1 MELTTWK
8 SSAKTLQGLWSDSE
22 EKQEQPLSSSSW
34 SFLEALCLALS
45 TYMTIITQSF
55 LTRAFFITIILE
67 AFCNNSEVPGK
78 KNLKCLF
85 LFFFPP
91 SPKIHV
97 SFHCVQSVSVA
108 VAWVSLETAAGQ
120 TMIGC
125 VVSLIAVFQAVGP
138 LSAAPKQV
146 NRGLSKGFA
155 LVVWK
160 KPHRWHLGECVTQG
174 HWFEEN
180 RRQQGM
186 KKKKRAKWEVDG
198 RMAGMEKFGCSENWR
213 SLVSHRGGS
222 WQQSAVV
229 VLTMSPSVTGT
240 GMLCFLFDSTSLLKI
255 FWGTWVS

>member
-1 MELTTWK
+1 M
-8 SSAKTLQGLWSDSE
+8 
-22 EKQEQPLSSSSW
+22 PL
-34 SFLEALCLALS
+34 F
-45 TYMTIITQSF
+45 I
-55 LTRAFFITIILE
+55 FF
-67 AFCNNSEVPGK
+67 S
-78 KNLKCLF
+78 
-85 LFFFPP
+85 P

-138 LSAAPKQV
+138 LSAALKQV

-186 KKKKRAKWEVDG
+186 KK
-198 RMAGMEKFGCSENWR
+198 R
-213 SLVSHRGGS
+213 SQMRGG
-222 WQQSAVV
+222 WQDGWDGGVWLQWKLPWSCLSQKGQ
-229 VLTMSPSVTGT
+229 LTAGCCGGLDHEPLSYWD
-240 GMLCFLFDSTSLLKI
+240 CNALFPVWFYQFTENILRHMDILILS
-255 FWGTWVS
+255 

>member
-1 MELTTWK
+1 
-8 SSAKTLQGLWSDSE
+8 
-22 EKQEQPLSSSSW
+22 
-34 SFLEALCLALS
+34 
-45 TYMTIITQSF
+45 MTIITQSF

-67 AFCNNSEVPGK
+67 VFCNNSEVLGGK
-78 KNLKCLF
+78 KTWNGSF
-85 LFFFPP
+85 YFFSP

-120 TMIGC
+120 TLIGC

-138 LSAAPKQV
+138 LSAALKQV

-186 KKKKRAKWEVDG
+186 KKEPNEGCWQDG
-198 RMAGMEKFGCSENWR
+198 WD
-213 SLVSHRGGS
+213 GGV
-222 WQQSAVV
+222 WLQWK
-229 VLTMSPSVTGT
+229 
-240 GMLCFLFDSTSLLKI
+240 LL
-255 FWGTWVS
+255 

>member
-1 MELTTWK
+1 M
-8 SSAKTLQGLWSDSE
+8 
-22 EKQEQPLSSSSW
+22 PL
-34 SFLEALCLALS
+34 
-45 TYMTIITQSF
+45 
-55 LTRAFFITIILE
+55 FI
-67 AFCNNSEVPGK
+67 
-78 KNLKCLF
+78 
-85 LFFFPP
+85 FFPP

-186 KKKKRAKWEVDG
+186 KKKKEPNERW
-198 RMAGMEKFGCSENWR
+198 MAGWLGWR
-213 SLVSHRGGS
+213 SLAAVKTGAVSSLIEGAADSRVPWWSWPWVPQLLGLECFVSCLILPVYWKYSEAHGYLNTVLGGKRKERYF
-222 WQQSAVV
+222 
-229 VLTMSPSVTGT
+229 PH
-240 GMLCFLFDSTSLLKI
+240 
-255 FWGTWVS
+255 

>member
-1 MELTTWK
+1 M
-8 SSAKTLQGLWSDSE
+8 
-22 EKQEQPLSSSSW
+22 PL
-34 SFLEALCLALS
+34 
-45 TYMTIITQSF
+45 
-55 LTRAFFITIILE
+55 FI
-67 AFCNNSEVPGK
+67 
-78 KNLKCLF
+78 
-85 LFFFPP
+85 FFPP

-160 KPHRWHLGECVTQG
+160 KPHIWHLGECVTQG

-213 SLVSHRGGS
+213 SLVSHRGAADSRVPWWS
-222 WQQSAVV
+222 WPWVPQLLGLECFVSCLILPVYWKYSEAHGYLNT
-229 VLTMSPSVTGT
+229 VLGGKRKERYFPH
-240 GMLCFLFDSTSLLKI
+240 
-255 FWGTWVS
+255 